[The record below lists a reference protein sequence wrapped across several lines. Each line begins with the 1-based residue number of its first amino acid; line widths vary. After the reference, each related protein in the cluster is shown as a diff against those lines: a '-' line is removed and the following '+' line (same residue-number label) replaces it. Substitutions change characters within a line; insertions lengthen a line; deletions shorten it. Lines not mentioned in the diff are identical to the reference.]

1 MNTNRNLAV
10 LIATAT
16 AVALVGLLM
25 TITSI
30 ADASEKIERMQRK
43 ADDIRTLRD
52 YEETSRRRRA
62 QQAILEGFRG
72 RPGPRLPALA
82 REILPAANAE
92 VRERKSTPAMN
103 GWVLRQA
110 DISLSEV
117 PMLRVADL
125 IHAAEAGRPPWRLTS
140 CTMRASPQT
149 EGHGQVALS
158 FELLEPK

>member
-1 MNTNRNLAV
+1 MKANRNLAV

-16 AVALVGLLM
+16 VAAVVGLLM
-25 TITSI
+25 TTTSI
-30 ADASEKIERMQRK
+30 ADASEHIQRMQRK
-43 ADDIRTLRD
+43 ADHIRTLRD
-52 YEETSRRRRA
+52 YEETSRSRKA
-62 QQAILEGFRG
+62 QQAIVEGFRG
-72 RPGPRLPALA
+72 RPGPSLPALA
-82 REILPAANAE
+82 REIIPEANAE

-110 DISLSEV
+110 DVSLSEV

-125 IHAAEAGRPPWRLTS
+125 IEAAEAGRPPWRLTS

-149 EGHGQVALS
+149 EGHGQVTLS